1 MLAIALVN
9 LSGADA
15 LVTDQ
20 ALETKIDLSLS
31 GMSCNACAMTI
42 EKGLNKISGVNATVN
57 YATESARINFSS
69 KLTNTDALI
78 QTVKSLGYSAR
89 LLENTTAEM
98 LDAEVDERVAML
110 LTRLTVSA
118 FFSIPVVLISMIAS
132 LQFKNWQWFALVL
145 SAPVVTWGAW
155 PFHRAALMNARHRAT
170 TMDTLI
176 SIGVFA
182 STAWSIWT
190 IVWGDAVDHIYRDST
205 HEMSMT
211 GMMKSGDSTHIYLEV
226 AVAVTVFLLAGR
238 YFEARAKNRTSDA
251 LRSLLALNARTATVL
266 RDSQE
271 LLIDASLVRVNDLMV
286 VRPGEIIPAD
296 GVVVQGNSSLDLS
309 ALTGES
315 VPTDVAPG
323 GAVTGTTVNIT
334 GRLIVRATRV
344 GAETTFAQITRL
356 VRDAQTT
363 KAPVQRLADRV
374 SGVFVP
380 AVIGLSIVTF
390 LGWFFLGDSTTQ
402 AFTAAVAVLIIACP
416 CALGLATPTAL
427 MVGSGRAAQMGI
439 VIKGVDVLQSTR
451 RIDTVVFDKTGTIT
465 TGIMQLID
473 VSVAPGADRR
483 EVLKFA
489 GALEHASEHPVARA
503 IAAAARKEL
512 GALPDVSDF
521 ISSPGMG
528 TSGIV
533 ESQKVMV
540 GRESLFST
548 SLVVVPADLR
558 DALARARR
566 AGNTAVLVA
575 IGGLVK
581 GVCVV
586 ADQPK
591 STSAQAIAELDK
603 LGLRSVL
610 LTGDNDST
618 ATAIAIQV
626 GIKNDEQHVIAG
638 VLPNEKVRVVADLQ
652 QRGYAVAMVG
662 DGVNDAAALAQ
673 ADVGIAMGTGT
684 DVAMNASDLTI
695 VSGDLR
701 LVADAILLSRATL
714 RTITANVFWA
724 FAYNTAAIPL
734 AALGYLNPMW
744 AGLAMA
750 LSSIFVVTNSLRLRK
765 TKLTPNTAFVHATR

>member
-1 MLAIALVN
+1 MSAIALVN

-15 LVTDQ
+15 LVTEQ

-57 YATESARINFSS
+57 YATESARVNFSS
-69 KLTNTDALI
+69 ELTNTDALI

-132 LQFKNWQWFALVL
+132 LQFKNWQWLALFL

-190 IVWGDAVDHIYRDST
+190 IVWGDAVDHIYRGSS

-226 AVAVTVFLLAGR
+226 AVAVTAFLLAGR
-238 YFEARAKNRTSDA
+238 YFEARAKNRASDA

-271 LLIDASLVRVNDLMV
+271 LLIDASLVRVDDLMV

-296 GVVVQGNSSLDLS
+296 GVVVEGNSSLDLS

-380 AVIGLSIVTF
+380 TVIGLSIVTF

-473 VSVAPGADRR
+473 VSFAPGADRR

-489 GALEHASEHPVARA
+489 GAVEHASEHPVARA

-521 ISSPGMG
+521 VSSPGMG

-591 STSAQAIAELDK
+591 STSAQAITELDK

-684 DVAMNASDLTI
+684 VVAMNASDLTI

>member
-1 MLAIALVN
+1 MTTQSVDTQL
-9 LSGADA
+9 
-15 LVTDQ
+15 
-20 ALETKIDLSLS
+20 DLSLT

-42 EKGLNKISGVNATVN
+42 EKGLNKMSGVQASVN
-57 YATESARINFSS
+57 FATESARISFSNQQ
-69 KLTNTDALI
+69 TNPEKI
-78 QTVKSLGYSAR
+78 IETVKSLGYNAR
-89 LLENTTAEM
+89 LLENTTTEM
-98 LDAEVDERVAML
+98 LEAEVSERVAML
-110 LTRLTVSA
+110 LTRLTA
-118 FFSIPVVLISMIAS
+118 SIVFGLPVVIISMVAA
-132 LQFKNWQWFALVL
+132 LQVKNWQWLALVL

-176 SIGVFA
+176 SIGITA

-190 IVWGDAVDHIYRDST
+190 IVWGDAVEHIYRGSSHT
-205 HEMSMT
+205 TSMT
-211 GMMKSGDSTHIYLEV
+211 SMTSMVMKAGDNTHIYLEV

-238 YFEARAKNRTSDA
+238 YFEARAKNRAGDA
-251 LRSLLALNARTATVL
+251 LRSLLALNARTATVI
-266 RDSQE
+266 RDAHEQT
-271 LLIDASLVRVNDLMV
+271 IDASQVRVGDLMV

-296 GVVVQGNSSLDLS
+296 GVVVDGNSSLDVS
-309 ALTGES
+309 MLTGES

-323 GAVTGTTVNIT
+323 SEIVGTTVNLT
-334 GRLIVRATRV
+334 GRLIARATHV

-363 KAPVQRLADRV
+363 KAPVQKLADRV
-374 SGVFVP
+374 SSIFVP
-380 AVIGLSIVTF
+380 TVIGLSIATFVT
-390 LGWFFLGDSTTQ
+390 WYFLGDSTTQ

-451 RIDTVVFDKTGTIT
+451 RIDTVVFDKTGTVT
-465 TGIMQLID
+465 TGVMQLVDIICAQN
-473 VSVAPGADRR
+473 STRS
-483 EVLKFA
+483 EILLYA

-503 IAAAARKEL
+503 IAKAARTEL
-512 GALPDVSDF
+512 GQLPDVTDF
-521 ISSPGMG
+521 ESSPGMG
-528 TSGIV
+528 TTGV
-533 ESQKVMV
+533 VNGHKVMV
-540 GRESLFST
+540 GRESLFSKT
-548 SLVVVPADLR
+548 MVIIPSDIR
-558 DALARARR
+558 SALTNSRNE
-566 AGNTAVLVA
+566 GNTAVLVVVDGA
-575 IGGLVK
+575 VK
-581 GVCVV
+581 AVCVV

-591 STSAQAIAELDK
+591 ATSAIAIAELRK

-610 LTGDNDST
+610 LTGDNR
-618 ATAIAIQV
+618 ATAVAIAQQV
-626 GIKNDEQHVIAG
+626 GIDSDEQHVIAG
-638 VLPNEKVRVVADLQ
+638 VLPDEKVRVVSDLQ

-684 DVAMNASDLTI
+684 DVAMHASDLTI

-750 LSSIFVVTNSLRLRK
+750 FSSIFVVTNSLRLRT
-765 TKLTPNTAFVHATR
+765 TKLTQHTAFVHATR

>member
-1 MLAIALVN
+1 MPGVQASVN
-9 LSGADA
+9 F
-15 LVTDQ
+15 
-20 ALETKIDLSLS
+20 
-31 GMSCNACAMTI
+31 
-42 EKGLNKISGVNATVN
+42 
-57 YATESARINFSS
+57 ATESARISFSNQQ
-69 KLTNTDALI
+69 TNPERI
-78 QTVKSLGYSAR
+78 IETVKSLGYNAR
-89 LLENTTAEM
+89 LLENTTTEM
-98 LDAEVDERVAML
+98 LEAEVSERVAML
-110 LTRLTVSA
+110 LTRLIA
-118 FFSIPVVLISMIAS
+118 SIIFGLPVVIISMVAA
-132 LQFKNWQWFALVL
+132 LQFKNWQWLALVL

-176 SIGVFA
+176 SIGITA
-182 STAWSIWT
+182 STAWSVWA
-190 IVWGDAVDHIYRDST
+190 IVWGDSVEHIYRGSSHT
-205 HEMSMT
+205 ASMT
-211 GMMKSGDSTHIYLEV
+211 SMMMKAGDSTHIYLEV

-238 YFEARAKNRTSDA
+238 YFEARAKNRAGDA
-251 LRSLLALNARTATVL
+251 LRSLLALNARTATVI
-266 RDSQE
+266 RDENEQT
-271 LLIDASLVRVNDLMV
+271 IDASQVRVGDLMV

-296 GVVVQGNSSLDLS
+296 GVVVEGNSSLDVS
-309 ALTGES
+309 MLTGES

-323 GAVTGTTVNIT
+323 SEIVGTTVNLT
-334 GRLIVRATRV
+334 GRLIARATHV

-363 KAPVQRLADRV
+363 KAPVQKLADRV
-374 SGVFVP
+374 SAIFVP
-380 AVIGLSIVTF
+380 TVIGLSIATF
-390 LGWFFLGDSTTQ
+390 VSWYFLGDSITQ

-451 RIDTVVFDKTGTIT
+451 RIDTVVFDKTGTVT
-465 TGIMQLID
+465 TGVMQLVDIICAQG
-473 VSVAPGADRR
+473 STRN
-483 EVLKFA
+483 EVLLYA

-503 IAAAARKEL
+503 IAKAARTEL
-512 GALPDVSDF
+512 GQLPDVTDF
-521 ISSPGMG
+521 ESSPGMG
-528 TSGIV
+528 TTGV
-533 ESQKVMV
+533 VNGRKVMV
-540 GRESLFST
+540 GRESLFGKTMVIIPS
-548 SLVVVPADLR
+548 DLR
-558 DALARARR
+558 SALTNSRNS
-566 AGNTAVLVA
+566 GNTAVLVVVDGA
-575 IGGLVK
+575 VK
-581 GVCVV
+581 AVCVV

-591 STSAQAIAELDK
+591 ATSAIAIAELRK

-610 LTGDNDST
+610 LTGDNH
-618 ATAIAIQV
+618 ATAVAIAQQV
-626 GIKNDEQHVIAG
+626 GIDADEQHVIAG
-638 VLPNEKVRVVADLQ
+638 VLPDEKVRVVSDLQ

-684 DVAMNASDLTI
+684 DVAMHASDLTI

-750 LSSIFVVTNSLRLRK
+750 FSSVFVVTNSLRLRT
-765 TKLTPNTAFVHATR
+765 TKLTQHTAFVHATR

>member
-1 MLAIALVN
+1 MTSQSVDTQL
-9 LSGADA
+9 
-15 LVTDQ
+15 
-20 ALETKIDLSLS
+20 DLSLT

-42 EKGLNKISGVNATVN
+42 EKGLNKMPGVQASVN
-57 YATESARINFSS
+57 FATESARISFSNQQ
-69 KLTNTDALI
+69 TNPEKI
-78 QTVKSLGYSAR
+78 IETVKSLGYNAR
-89 LLENTTAEM
+89 LLENTTTEM
-98 LDAEVDERVAML
+98 LEAEVSERVAML
-110 LTRLTVSA
+110 LTRLTA
-118 FFSIPVVLISMIAS
+118 SIVFGLPVVIISMVAA
-132 LQFKNWQWFALVL
+132 LQFKNWQWLALAL
-145 SAPVVTWGAW
+145 STPVVTWGAW

-176 SIGVFA
+176 SIGITA
-182 STAWSIWT
+182 STAWSVWT
-190 IVWGDAVDHIYRDST
+190 IVWGDAVEHIYRGSSHT
-205 HEMSMT
+205 TSMT
-211 GMMKSGDSTHIYLEV
+211 SMVMKAGDSTHIYLEV

-238 YFEARAKNRTSDA
+238 YFEARAKNRAGDA
-251 LRSLLALNARTATVL
+251 LRSLLALNARTATVI
-266 RDSQE
+266 RDAQE
-271 LLIDASLVRVNDLMV
+271 QTIDASQVRVGDLMV

-296 GVVVQGNSSLDLS
+296 GVVVEGNSSLDVS
-309 ALTGES
+309 MLTGES

-323 GAVTGTTVNIT
+323 SEIVGTTVNLT
-334 GRLIVRATRV
+334 GRLIARATHV

-363 KAPVQRLADRV
+363 KAPVQKLADRV
-374 SGVFVP
+374 SSIFVP
-380 AVIGLSIVTF
+380 TVIGLSIATFVT
-390 LGWFFLGDSTTQ
+390 WYFLGDSTTQ

-451 RIDTVVFDKTGTIT
+451 RIDTVVFDKTGTVT
-465 TGIMQLID
+465 TGVMQLVDIFCAQ
-473 VSVAPGADRR
+473 SSTRS
-483 EVLKFA
+483 EILLYA

-503 IAAAARKEL
+503 IAKAARTEL
-512 GALPDVSDF
+512 GQLPDVTDF
-521 ISSPGMG
+521 ESSPGMG
-528 TSGIV
+528 TTGVVNGHI
-533 ESQKVMV
+533 VMV
-540 GRESLFST
+540 GRESLFSKT
-548 SLVVVPADLR
+548 MVIIPSDLR
-558 DALARARR
+558 SALTNSRNE
-566 AGNTAVLVA
+566 GNTAVLVVVDGA
-575 IGGLVK
+575 VK
-581 GVCVV
+581 AVCVV

-591 STSAQAIAELDK
+591 ATSAIAIAELRK

-610 LTGDNDST
+610 LTGDNR
-618 ATAIAIQV
+618 ATAVAIAQQV
-626 GIKNDEQHVIAG
+626 GIDSDEQHVIAG
-638 VLPNEKVRVVADLQ
+638 VLPDEKVRVVSDLQ

-684 DVAMNASDLTI
+684 DVAMHASDLTI

-750 LSSIFVVTNSLRLRK
+750 FSSIFVVTNSLRLRT
-765 TKLTPNTAFVHATR
+765 TKLTQHTAFVHATR